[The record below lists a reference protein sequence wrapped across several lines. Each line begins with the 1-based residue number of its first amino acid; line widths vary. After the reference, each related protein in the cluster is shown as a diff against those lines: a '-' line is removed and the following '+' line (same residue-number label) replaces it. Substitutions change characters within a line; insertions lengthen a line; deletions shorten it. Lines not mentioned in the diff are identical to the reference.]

1 MIVQNTQ
8 ILYHHN
14 HSESYHTRSICFVYA
29 AHQRDAPGDKCSW
42 RGVPLYRDESGEV
55 MLDLG
60 DYGVA
65 AMKFS
70 KNGVSITDSYLFD
83 NKECLPKII
92 CFVNYYATREG
103 YDIGRSNIEL
113 IGEYRL
119 HTILYNIGYKPNQT
133 KTLNW
138 DFNKDPR
145 WYVNTASSFIGWCG
159 L

>member
-1 MIVQNTQ
+1 LSKTRKFFITITIVNLI
-8 ILYHHN
+8 ILVLFALCMLRIREMHREINAVGEEFHYT
-14 HSESYHTRSICFVYA
+14 EMKR
-29 AHQRDAPGDKCSW
+29 
-42 RGVPLYRDESGEV
+42 GEV

-138 DFNKDPR
+138 DFNEDPR
-145 WYVNTASSFIGWCG
+145 WYVNTASSLIGWCG